1 MMTNQEKLAIEQAR
15 RTNLM
20 QQRTSA
26 AMTGERERVASLD
39 VEIERS
45 QAMITDLQEKIDA
58 EG

>member
-45 QAMITDLQEKIDA
+45 QAMIDDLQEKIDA

>member
-1 MMTNQEKLAIEQAR
+1 MTNQEKLAIERAR
-15 RTNLM
+15 YINLM

-26 AMTGERERVASLD
+26 ANVGERERVASFD

-45 QAMITDLQEKIDA
+45 QAMIADLQEKIEA

>member
-1 MMTNQEKLAIEQAR
+1 MTNQEKLAIETAR
-15 RTNLM
+15 LSNLM

-26 AMTGERERVASLD
+26 ASGGERERVASFD

-45 QAMITDLQEKIDA
+45 QAMIDDLEEKIAA

>member
-1 MMTNQEKLAIEQAR
+1 MTNKEKLAIEQAR
-15 RTNLM
+15 RANLM

-45 QAMITDLQEKIDA
+45 EAMIADLEEKIA
-58 EG
+58 AG

>member
-1 MMTNQEKLAIEQAR
+1 MTNKEKLAIEQAR
-15 RTNLM
+15 RANLM

-45 QAMITDLQEKIDA
+45 QAMIDDLQEKIDA

>member
-1 MMTNQEKLAIEQAR
+1 MTNAEKLAIEIAR
-15 RTNLM
+15 KINLM

-26 AMTGERERVASLD
+26 ASGGERERVASFD

-45 QAMITDLQEKIDA
+45 QAMIDDLEEKIAA

>member
-1 MMTNQEKLAIEQAR
+1 MTNQEKLAIEQAR

-26 AMTGERERVASLD
+26 VMTGERERVASLD

-45 QAMITDLQEKIDA
+45 QAMIADLQEKIDA

>member
-1 MMTNQEKLAIEQAR
+1 MTNAEKLAIEIAR
-15 RTNLM
+15 KINLM

-26 AMTGERERVASLD
+26 ANVGERERVASFD

-45 QAMITDLQEKIDA
+45 QAMIDDLEEKIAA

>member
-1 MMTNQEKLAIEQAR
+1 MTNSEKLAIEIAR
-15 RTNLM
+15 KINLM

-26 AMTGERERVASLD
+26 ANVGERERVASFD

-45 QAMITDLQEKIDA
+45 QAMIDDLEEKIAA

>member
-1 MMTNQEKLAIEQAR
+1 MTNQEKLAIERAR
-15 RTNLM
+15 YTNLS

-45 QAMITDLQEKIDA
+45 EAMITDLEKKILT
-58 EG
+58 GQ

>member
-1 MMTNQEKLAIEQAR
+1 MTNQEKLAIERAR
-15 RTNLM
+15 YTNLM

-45 QAMITDLQEKIDA
+45 EAMIADLEEKIAA
-58 EG
+58 ES

>member
-1 MMTNQEKLAIEQAR
+1 MTNQEKLAIEQAR
-15 RTNLM
+15 HTNLM

-45 QAMITDLQEKIDA
+45 KAMIADLEKKIAA

>member
-1 MMTNQEKLAIEQAR
+1 MTNSEKLAIEIAR
-15 RTNLM
+15 KINLM

-26 AMTGERERVASLD
+26 ASGGERERVASFD

-45 QAMITDLQEKIDA
+45 QAMIDDLEEKIAA